1 MTATTAYIPRVSAS
15 LLPVKVNSPE
25 CKHGHVHTL
34 MSATVFQPFAAGAA
48 SNDQSVRQNSLVD
61 TDFGLTRSSVSAPAA
76 AASLQD

>member
-15 LLPVKVNSPE
+15 LLPVKVNSRE
-25 CKHGHVHTL
+25 CKHDDVHTH
-34 MSATVFQPFAAGAA
+34 VYNGFFQRFAAGAA